1 MAISLQP
8 QHLRRYREIARLLIK
23 YGRSDVVRQA
33 GLGELAEI
41 EEGQEEQA
49 TAEATELAADLEKLG
64 PTYIKLG
71 QLLSTRVDLLP
82 ESWLIALSRLQD
94 DVEPIPWEEVDAMV
108 SSELGMRV
116 SKAFA
121 EFDEVPIASASLGQV
136 HRATLPSGRTVA
148 VKVQRPG
155 IRQMVTT
162 DMEALEDIA
171 EFIDGHT
178 DMGRK
183 YGTVGIL
190 AELKRTLFQELDYR
204 AEAQHLKTLGRNLA
218 GFERILVPQ
227 PVDDKTTERVL
238 TMDFVTGTK
247 ITDLSSD
254 QIGADGR
261 ELADQL
267 FRAYLQ
273 QILSDGF
280 FHADPHPGNVL
291 VTADGRL
298 ALVDLGMVARVSP
311 ELQECL
317 LRMLLAVSDGRGRE
331 VAETLIGMGEALP
344 SFDETA
350 FVGCVAD
357 LVARNQDA
365 NVAEM
370 QSGRIVVELT
380 QLAGD
385 NGLRPPPALT
395 LLGKALLNLD
405 QVGRVLD
412 PTFQP
417 AEAMQ
422 KHAGDIMRDHVFKS
436 ASQANLFSTML
447 DAKELMEK
455 LPSRVNRIMESLSN
469 NDFKINVEA
478 IDEQALIGGIE
489 KVANRV
495 TMGVILAAMI
505 IGAAML
511 MRVETDHEIL
521 GYPALA
527 ILFFLI
533 AALGGIA
540 LMLTM
545 LISDRRRRREGP

>member
-1 MAISLQP
+1 VAISLQP

-41 EEGQEEQA
+41 EEGQEEEA
-49 TAEATELAADLEKLG
+49 AAEATELATDLEKLG

-82 ESWLIALSRLQD
+82 EAWLTALSRLQD
-94 DVEPIPWEEVDAMV
+94 DVEPIPWEQVEETV
-108 SSELGMRV
+108 SGELGMRI
-116 SKAFA
+116 SKAFSSF
-121 EFDEVPIASASLGQV
+121 EQEPLASASLGQV

-171 EFIDGHT
+171 EFIDNHT
-178 DMGRK
+178 EMGRK

-218 GFERILVPQ
+218 GFERLVVPQ
-227 PVDDKTTERVL
+227 PVDDRTTERVL
-238 TMDFVTGTK
+238 TMDFVEGTK

-254 QIGADGR
+254 RIGADGR

-267 FRAYLQ
+267 FQAYLQ

-291 VTADGRL
+291 MTDDGRL
-298 ALVDLGMVARVSP
+298 ALVDLGMVARISP
-311 ELQECL
+311 DLQECL
-317 LRMLLAVSDGRGRE
+317 LRMLLAVSEGRGRE
-331 VAETLIGMGEALP
+331 VAEILIGMGETLP
-344 SFDETA
+344 TFEETSFVA
-350 FVGCVAD
+350 AVAD

-365 NVAEM
+365 NVSEM

-412 PTFQP
+412 PDFQP
-417 AEAMQ
+417 ANAIQ
-422 KHAGDIMRDHVFKS
+422 QHAAKIMRDHVFKS

-447 DAKELMEK
+447 DTKELVEK
-455 LPSRVNRIMESLSN
+455 LPNRMNRIMEALSN
-469 NDFKINVEA
+469 NDFKINVDA
-478 IDEQALIGGIE
+478 IDEEALIGGIE
-489 KVANRV
+489 KIANRV

-511 MRVETDHEIL
+511 MRVETEHEIL

-533 AALGGIA
+533 AALGGIT